1 MENSP
6 ITNVYDLTANLRHE
20 SLLLDDFMWQKSVAS
35 LEIGFEN
42 IYSQMIL

>member
-1 MENSP
+1 MGNSP
-6 ITNVYDLTANLRHE
+6 IANLYDLTANLRHE
-20 SLLLDDFMWQKSVAS
+20 PLLLDDFMWQKSIAS